1 MTPPVLPRGAR
12 SIALRLLRHTRGG
25 TLLLREPD
33 GTEHRFGTVPNAP
46 RTPHQLHAE
55 LHLHDD
61 AVWTSLLRGSL
72 GIGDSYADG
81 RWSSPDL
88 VTLVALGARNMPAF
102 DRLRTRLRPLLVPVQ
117 RVTNG
122 ARNSVARARHQIS
135 AHYDLSNDFFA
146 LFLDPTMSYSAAVF
160 DPPTLDLA
168 AAQTEKLDRLCRKL
182 RLEPGM
188 RLLEIGTGWGALAIH
203 AARHY
208 GAHVTTVTISREQ
221 HALARERIA
230 AAGLEDRIDLRL
242 EDYRDV
248 GGTYDRIVSVEMIE
262 AVGWRDF
269 PTFFAQCDARL
280 SPDGLVAIQAIVID
294 DRAYEAE
301 KRGRSFINV
310 RIFPGGCLPSAA
322 QMADCVAERTR
333 WRSVA
338 SEDLTPHYAETLRR
352 WRAAYRDALP
362 AVAELGYDQRF
373 RRLWDLYLAYCQAG
387 FQERRIRLVQ
397 DVWAGP
403 AYDAD
408 DAPAEPQR
416 LSLLLGN
423 PAALSAARLPSA
435 TTSSFDASSLSSLRS
450 RGLSALGRP
459 WLWRNSSPSR

>member
-1 MTPPVLPRGAR
+1 MTPTVLPRGAR
-12 SIALRLLRHTRGG
+12 SIALRLLRHARGG
-25 TLLLREPD
+25 TLLLREAD
-33 GTEHRFGTVPNAP
+33 GTEHRFGDPDAP
-46 RTPHQLHAE
+46 HALHAE
-55 LHLHDD
+55 MHLHDAD
-61 AVWTSLLRGSL
+61 VWTSLLRGSL

-102 DRLRTRLRPLLVPVQ
+102 DRLRSRLRPLLVPVQ

-122 ARNSVARARHQIS
+122 ARNTVARARHQIA

-146 LFLDPTMSYSAAVF
+146 LFLDPTMSYSSAVF
-160 DPPTLDLA
+160 DPPTLGLQ
-168 AAQTEKLDRLCRKL
+168 AAQIAKLDRLCRKL

-208 GAHVTTVTISREQ
+208 GVHVTTVTISREQ
-221 HALARERIA
+221 HALAQQRIA
-230 AAGLEDRIDLRL
+230 AAGLDDRIDLRL
-242 EDYRDV
+242 QDYRDV
-248 GGTYDRIVSVEMIE
+248 RGTYDRIVSVEMIE

-280 SPDGLVAIQAIVID
+280 SPDGLAAIQAIVID

-310 RIFPGGCLPSAA
+310 RIFPGGCLPSSA
-322 QMADCVAERTR
+322 QIATCVAQRTR
-333 WRSVA
+333 WRALS

-352 WRAAYRDALP
+352 WRAAYHAALP
-362 AVAELGYDQRF
+362 AVAELGYDERF

-403 AYDAD
+403 EHVAD
-408 DAPAEPQR
+408 GAPANARQR
-416 LSLLLGN
+416 LSLDDGLS
-423 PAALSAARLPSA
+423 PAAPSAARLPSA
-435 TTSSFDASSLSSLRS
+435 ITSSFDARS
-450 RGLSALGRP
+450 
-459 WLWRNSSPSR
+459 

>member
-1 MTPPVLPRGAR
+1 MTPPVLARGAR
-12 SIALRLLRHTRGG
+12 SIALRLLRGTRGG
-25 TLLLREPD
+25 TLRLREAD
-33 GTEHRFGTVPNAP
+33 GTEHRFGDPGAP
-46 RTPHQLHAE
+46 HGLHAE

-61 AVWTSLLRGSL
+61 AVWPSLLRGSL

-102 DRLRTRLRPLLVPVQ
+102 DRLRNRLRPLLVPVQ
-117 RVTNG
+117 AVTNG
-122 ARNSVARARHQIS
+122 ARNTVDRARRQIA
-135 AHYDLSNDFFA
+135 AHYDLSNELFA
-146 LFLDPTMSYSAAVF
+146 SFLDPTMSYSCAVF
-160 DPPTLDLA
+160 DPPTLDLQ
-168 AAQTEKLDRLCRKL
+168 AAQTAKIDRLCRKL

-188 RLLEIGTGWGALAIH
+188 RLLEIGSGWGALAIH

-208 GAHVTTVTISREQ
+208 GVHVTTVTISREQ

-242 EDYRDV
+242 QDYRDV
-248 GGTYDRIVSVEMIE
+248 DGTYDRIVSVEMIE

-310 RIFPGGCLPSAA
+310 RIFPGGCLPSSAE
-322 QMADCVAERTR
+322 MARCVAKQTAL
-333 WRSVA
+333 RSLG

-352 WRAAYRDALP
+352 WRTAFGAAEP
-362 AVAELGYDQRF
+362 AVAALGYDERF

-403 AYDAD
+403 AYAGAAD
-408 DAPAEPQR
+408 QR
-416 LSLLLGN
+416 LSLGEK

-435 TTSSFDASSLSSLRS
+435 TTSSFDASSCSS
-450 RGLSALGRP
+450 
-459 WLWRNSSPSR
+459 